1 MSGNFGWPLDLQKRS
16 WRHFWYTTRQ
26 LHEFFFNGKALQQKA
41 EISGSRGVR
50 L

>member
-1 MSGNFGWPLDLQKRS
+1 LAIGFAETLVA
-16 WRHFWYTTRQ
+16 HFWYTTRQ